1 MKDSLKLRPDEK
13 EDPASTMSAEDW
25 RLERLIDRAPN
36 RIRSTVRF
44 LRQPSSRWLRIP
56 AGSLLTVG
64 GVLWFLPI
72 AGLWMLPI
80 GLALLA
86 DDVPVAIV
94 AAPKSGLDR
103 MSSAGLAGSF
113 RPSAMTRGWQ
123 GCGNGIIFRISYVY
137 SEDCTWRQP

>member
-13 EDPASTMSAEDW
+13 KDPAHTMSDEDW

-72 AGLWMLPI
+72 AGFWMLPI

-86 DDVPVAIV
+86 DDVPPLRALRRR
-94 AAPKSGLDR
+94 SLDWIECHR
-103 MSSAGLAGSF
+103 PDWLAHSD
-113 RPSAMTRGWQ
+113 RPQ
-123 GCGNGIIFRISYVY
+123 
-137 SEDCTWRQP
+137 